1 MKFDYLCDNLPDGIV
16 LIDEAYLDELNE
28 DMLYSFDI
36 MLDRE
41 GRTELVYDFP
51 GEEWITVWERESKLI
66 KQFCNEGKMFVFLCD
81 KDTENCEIEFVKSC
95 NGTYISAPSGK
106 MILVN
111 AGELIQCLLY
121 PELEM
126 VEMEKLLELNIEA
139 GNYTV
144 ECEGIE
150 RIRLCKNI

>member
-51 GEEWITVWERESKLI
+51 GEDWITVWREKANL
-66 KQFCNEGKMFVFLCD
+66 
-81 KDTENCEIEFVKSC
+81 
-95 NGTYISAPSGK
+95 
-106 MILVN
+106 
-111 AGELIQCLLY
+111 
-121 PELEM
+121 
-126 VEMEKLLELNIEA
+126 
-139 GNYTV
+139 
-144 ECEGIE
+144 
-150 RIRLCKNI
+150 